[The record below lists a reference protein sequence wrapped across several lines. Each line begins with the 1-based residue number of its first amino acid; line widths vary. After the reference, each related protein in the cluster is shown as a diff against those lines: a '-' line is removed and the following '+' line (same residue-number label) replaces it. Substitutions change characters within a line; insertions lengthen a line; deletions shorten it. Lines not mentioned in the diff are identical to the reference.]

1 MPEPISSSLTHA
13 EILFW
18 LRETNPARLDELFAR
33 ADRLR
38 RAAVGDAVH
47 LRGLV
52 EISSHCRRQCMY
64 CGLRAGNS
72 ALRRYHMTAEEI
84 RSAARSATRFG
95 YGTIVLQA
103 GEDPALEPSAI
114 AALVAWIKHNT
125 PLAVTLS
132 LGERS
137 CDEFRLWRQ
146 AGADR
151 YLLRFETSDAALYR
165 TLHPALTPGE
175 PGRIELLLALK
186 QLGYE
191 AGGGVMVGL
200 PGQSYESLASDLE
213 TFRLLD
219 LDMIGIGPYIAHPAT
234 PLGSGSLRPP
244 IAPAE
249 QVPATESMVCKTVA
263 LARLLCPQANLPA
276 TTALATLD
284 RASGRKLALAAG
296 ANVVMPNLTPPAYRS
311 LYQIYPGKACVE
323 ETAEACN
330 LCLLGQIRSLG
341 RFAGRSSGSRGSLE
355 APPPLSTSSQP
366 LVELQG

>member
-1 MPEPISSSLTHA
+1 MSEPLSPSLTHA
-13 EILFW
+13 EILSW
-18 LRETNPARLDELFAR
+18 LRETDPVRLDQLFTR

-38 RAAVGDAVH
+38 RAVVGDAVH

-64 CGLRAGNS
+64 CGLRAGNGS
-72 ALRRYHMTAEEI
+72 LHRYRMTAEEI

-103 GEDPALEPSAI
+103 GEDPALEPDSI

-125 PLAVTLS
+125 PLAITLS

-137 CDEFRLWRQ
+137 SDELRLWRQ

-151 YLLRFETSDAALYR
+151 YLLRFETSDPELYR
-165 TLHPALTPGE
+165 TLHPARVPGE
-175 PGRIELLLALK
+175 PNRIELLIALK

-200 PGQSYESLASDLE
+200 PGQSYESLARDLE

-219 LDMIGIGPYIAHPAT
+219 LDMIGIGPYIAHPET
-234 PLGSGSLRPP
+234 PLGSGLLHPSV
-244 IAPAE
+244 APTE

-296 ANVVMPNLTPPAYRS
+296 ANVVMPNLTPPAYRR

-330 LCLLGQIRSLG
+330 LCLLGQIHSLG
-341 RFAGRSSGSRGSLE
+341 RFAGRSPGGRGSLE
-355 APPPLSTSSQP
+355 APPPAVPPSQP
-366 LVELQG
+366 LIELRG